1 MPGRIQR
8 SYGAQNKARQN
19 SLKMQML
26 YFLPVLFQEEN
37 VLVMKV
43 AVAIDSFKGGL
54 SSIEAGCA
62 VADGRKRVLPCALS
76 AFDM

>member
-1 MPGRIQR
+1 
-8 SYGAQNKARQN
+8 
-19 SLKMQML
+19 MQML

-62 VADGRKRVLPCALS
+62 VADGRNVCRRVPYRPLTCDTIA
-76 AFDM
+76 